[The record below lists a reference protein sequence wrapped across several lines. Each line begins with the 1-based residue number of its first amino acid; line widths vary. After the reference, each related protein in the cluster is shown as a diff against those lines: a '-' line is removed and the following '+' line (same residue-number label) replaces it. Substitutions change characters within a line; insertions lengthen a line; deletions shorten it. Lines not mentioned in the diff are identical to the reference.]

1 MIVLL
6 PVDTGMRSKLD
17 QAMGLRA
24 LLGMLLGL
32 VPVLV
37 FACESDEATT
47 PCDCTSA
54 AGGSGGGPVADAAAD
69 ASDASDPG
77 CATQPVAFGLH
88 PKAAMQ
94 GTADGRALID
104 VRGWHDRLYFGYGD
118 LVSNTGPIWISSLD
132 PVTKVWQDHL
142 EFPTEQIQRFRVIG
156 DSLYAPSADPHG
168 AEPQPDV
175 AIGTAAHEWSAL
187 DVGESLHV
195 FDAVE
200 RAPGDIYLVGGG
212 WLDQANGFVS
222 GYVWRSQDGAPFALI
237 FPVLPIDPVVQLF
250 NVGRQFYGAAAL
262 DGILYPSPGGA
273 AWSFD
278 GTTWSFGTVVG
289 AFLRPT
295 TFADRIVFD
304 NFGQL
309 WALDGQ
315 TKKNLGVTL
324 IPNPASYQFVAEP
337 NSVFSDTE
345 GHLVAVAANG
355 SVLETTDL
363 ETWTCIG
370 QAPAYVTSVGSL
382 NGRVYFGAAEGKIWG
397 YEAPSW

>member
-1 MIVLL
+1 MDLRVL
-6 PVDTGMRSKLD
+6 P
-17 QAMGLRA
+17 A
-24 LLGMLLGL
+24 MLLGL

-37 FACESDEATT
+37 FACGSDEEAT
-47 PCDCTSA
+47 PCDCAPA
-54 AGGSGGGPVADAAAD
+54 AGGSGGGAD
-69 ASDASDPG
+69 ASDPR
-77 CATQPVAFGLH
+77 CATQPVSLGLH
-88 PKAAMQ
+88 PRAVTQ

-118 LVSNTGPIWISSLD
+118 LAVNTGPIWISSFD
-132 PVTKVWQDHL
+132 PVTKGWQDHL
-142 EFPTEQIQRFRVIG
+142 EFPTERIQRFRVIG

-168 AEPQPDV
+168 GEPQPDV
-175 AIGTAAHEWSAL
+175 AIGTAAHEWSAI
-187 DVGESLHV
+187 DVGPSLHV
-195 FDAVE
+195 LDAVE
-200 RAPGDIYLVGGG
+200 RAPGDVYLVGGG
-212 WLDQANGFVS
+212 WLDMANGFVS
-222 GYVWRSQDGAPFALI
+222 GYVWRSQGGAPFTLI
-237 FPVLPIDPVVQLF
+237 FPILPIDPVNQLF
-250 NVGRQFYGAAAL
+250 DVGRQFQGAAAL

-273 AWSFD
+273 AWIFD
-278 GTTWSFGTVVG
+278 GTTWSYGTVVG
-289 AFLRPT
+289 EFLRPT
-295 TFADRIVFD
+295 TFAGRIVFD

-315 TKKNLGVTL
+315 AKKNLGVTL
-324 IPNPASYQFVAEP
+324 IPNSASYQFVAEP